1 MPAGLTVYGEHGFVQ
16 ITEAYGNLA
25 LRQKSTVTPDG
36 NGRGSF
42 TFSAS
47 RPFVCI
53 QSADPVALLGSSNS
67 GADWTVNFSAP
78 VQAPFTVYVF
88 DEPAAPSGQPGL
100 QVFKPD
106 GSLAFDSG
114 LSYLKVVGVVTPP
127 SGAPAYGQS
136 WEASPLTAGNYA
148 ACLSYTRTGIYAVPG
163 TDTLFVAD
171 HVYTTATGAGLKLLQ
186 YTHRGAWNQ
195 GDGSGLKIDTSNP
208 PQIVLVDVSQL

>member
-1 MPAGLTVYGEHGFVQ
+1 MPVGLTVYGEHGFVQ

-25 LRQKSTVTPDG
+25 LRQKSTVTPASS
-36 NGRGSF
+36 GRAALA
-42 TFSAS
+42 FSAS

-53 QSADPVALLGSSNS
+53 QSANPVALLGSSNS
-67 GADWTVNFSAP
+67 GTDWTVNFSAP
-78 VQAPFTVYVF
+78 AQAPFTVYVF
-88 DEPAAPSGQPGL
+88 DEPTASSGQPGL

-114 LSYLKVVGVVTPP
+114 LAYLKVAGVVTPP

-136 WEASPLTAGNYA
+136 WEASPLVAGSYA
-148 ACLSYTRTGIYAVPG
+148 ACISYTRTGIYAVPG

-171 HVYTTATGAGLKLLQ
+171 HVYTTSTGAGLKLLQ

-195 GDGSGLKIDTSNP
+195 GDGAGLKIDTANP
-208 PQIVLVDVSQL
+208 PEIVLVDVSQL

>member
-36 NGRGSF
+36 SGRGSF
-42 TFSAS
+42 TFTGS

-53 QSADPVALLGSSNS
+53 QSANPVALLGSSNS

-78 VQAPFTVYVF
+78 AQAPFTVYVF

-100 QVFKPD
+100 QVFKAD

-114 LSYLKVVGVVTPP
+114 LAYLKVVGVVTPP
-127 SGAPAYGQS
+127 SGAPAYGES
-136 WEASPLTAGNYA
+136 WEASPVVAGSYA
-148 ACLSYTRTGIYAVPG
+148 ACISYTRVGYYAVPG
-163 TDTLFVAD
+163 VDTLFVAD
-171 HVYTTATGAGLKLLQ
+171 HVYTTSTGAGLRLLR
-186 YTHRGAWNQ
+186 YAHRGFWNQ
-195 GDGSGLKIDTSNP
+195 GDGSGLRIDKANP